1 MKVIKII
8 ARAILILPIVPIVIP
23 VLLIATLLEKLGEAG
38 EWLEIE
44 TDYRVRRY
52 LVFAQ
57 KLLPF
62 NEAEKKGARSEN

>member
-1 MKVIKII
+1 MKALKII
-8 ARAILILPIVPIVIP
+8 VRAILILPIVPIVIP

-44 TDYRVRRY
+44 ADYRARRY
-52 LVFAQ
+52 LVLVQ

-62 NEAEKKGARSEN
+62 NEADKKGGRE